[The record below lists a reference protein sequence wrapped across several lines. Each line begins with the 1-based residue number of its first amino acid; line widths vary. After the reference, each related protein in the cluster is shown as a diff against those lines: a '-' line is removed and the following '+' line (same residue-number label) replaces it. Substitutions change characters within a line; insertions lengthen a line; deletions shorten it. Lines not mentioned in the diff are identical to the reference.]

1 MSKNNSKKRKDRN
14 SSGSGTDSKH
24 NKQSKQSRRRELT
37 EYIHDSDIS
46 VSEILNHTNSI
57 LYNSDDDLES
67 SIFSETSKPNH
78 NPTKKHSETK
88 MASDAKNVNKN
99 KDPTVSE
106 KLDTIVN
113 AIQDLKTNQEG
124 MKRMFESKLDKLRTD
139 LMANVDNKIRALR
152 DELSVDIGSETRRT
166 DQLLITVQSLQTRLE
181 GIEEHNNTQSAFNGI
196 GVLNPVNP
204 LDNPEITI
212 TASGIP
218 VTESEDLLYKTENL
232 IRALGEDVFSYV
244 HVTAATRLPNRF
256 DDRPGIV
263 KFSLRN
269 KDEKVKV
276 LRNKMKLKDNE
287 IYKNVYIKSSKSRVE
302 RIIEMNARAVLRNL
316 PQGKSFRVDANGRIT
331 PKNNQLPSTEN
342 QQNENE
348 NPHP

>member
-1 MSKNNSKKRKDRN
+1 
-14 SSGSGTDSKH
+14 
-24 NKQSKQSRRRELT
+24 
-37 EYIHDSDIS
+37 
-46 VSEILNHTNSI
+46 
-57 LYNSDDDLES
+57 
-67 SIFSETSKPNH
+67 
-78 NPTKKHSETK
+78 

-269 KDEKVKV
+269 KDEKIKV

-316 PQGKSFRVDANGRIT
+316 PQGKSFRVDANGRI
-331 PKNNQLPSTEN
+331 
-342 QQNENE
+342 
-348 NPHP
+348 